1 MSRGK
6 GRDTLIEITRIAH
19 EHLEKGELEKATEHF
34 ERAATEAESV
44 EDSDLKISCFL
55 NAGACFVSLGQYDKG
70 LRLLESAAGAIKAA
84 QGDTEEGGSP
94 HMLASSADVHYN
106 SAVACQGLRDYG
118 RAVREYATC
127 VELYE
132 KAGYR
137 QQAADAL
144 ASLAACHRES
154 GQREKEKA
162 SLVRA
167 QQLYRELEDH
177 RGDAIVCTDMA
188 RACLSLGETEQCK
201 QMLSRAKVICS
212 RVDDQ
217 KTQGEY
223 R

>member
-1 MSRGK
+1 MSR
-6 GRDTLIEITRIAH
+6 GRDTLIDITRIAH

-34 ERAATEAESV
+34 ERAATKAESI
-44 EDSDLKISCFL
+44 EDLDLKISCFL
-55 NAGACFVSLGQYDKG
+55 NAGACFVSLGQHEKG
-70 LRLLESAAGAIKAA
+70 LRLLESAASVIKTA
-84 QGDTEEGGSP
+84 QGDTEEGGNP

-106 SAVACQGLRDYG
+106 SAVASQGLKDYERAARDFQ
-118 RAVREYATC
+118 AC

-132 KAGYR
+132 KAEHR

-154 GQREKEKA
+154 GEREKERA
-162 SLVRA
+162 CLAQA

-177 RGDAIVCTDMA
+177 RGDAMVCTDMA
-188 RACLSLGETEQCK
+188 RACLSLGKTEECR

-217 KTQGEY
+217 RAQG
-223 R
+223 